1 MARSTF
7 QSQNGTLL
15 EVSLFKKCT
24 PLWREA
30 HLEVKMLKAPQ
41 RQSAVG
47 SWDVEKLHA
56 AVARSTSRSQNLQ
69 NTTSGALLE
78 VAMSKKCT
86 PLWREARSQVKSAK
100 NWRSRTTFGRS
111 DVEKVNTNTLTHTN
125 TGTSTR
131 TNYNCNCN
139 HSYNYKF
146 YKTLQQQS
154 ELQYNYN
161 CNYTTITITA
171 TASITTTQR
180 YTNLCYTCYS
190 TLATVY

>member
-1 MARSTF
+1 
-7 QSQNGTLL
+7 
-15 EVSLFKKCT
+15 V
-24 PLWREA
+24 
-30 HLEVKMLKAPQ
+30 APDG
-41 RQSAVG
+41 RRVG
-47 SWDVEKLHA
+47 SLKRRVHAEPFGEMRDEKS
-56 AVARSTSRSQNLQ
+56 ARCCGAKHISKSKCQKHLRL
-69 NTTSGALLE
+69 GALLE
-78 VAMSKKCT
+78 VEMFKKGAPVWCKAHV
-86 PLWREARSQVKSAK
+86 EVKSRR